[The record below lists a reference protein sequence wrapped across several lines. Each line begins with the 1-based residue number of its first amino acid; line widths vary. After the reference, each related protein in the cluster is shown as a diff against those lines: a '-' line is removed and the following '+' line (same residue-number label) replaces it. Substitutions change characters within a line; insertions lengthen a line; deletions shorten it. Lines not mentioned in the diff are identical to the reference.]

1 MKADE
6 KAAWGEKVISQMK
19 AKGINPEKDTF
30 TFLTGSEY
38 MKPLTGVMKNV
49 KTPLANKKFGERLK
63 WLNSQ
68 LGEAIKYIKN
78 LIHEAISKRFK

>member
-1 MKADE
+1 
-6 KAAWGEKVISQMK
+6 
-19 AKGINPEKDTF
+19 
-30 TFLTGSEY
+30 
-38 MKPLTGVMKNV
+38 MKNV
-49 KTPLANKKFGERLK
+49 ETPLANKKFGERLK